1 MADATAPDGAD
12 APSGAEPHIVIVGA
26 SLAGVHAAQ
35 AIRRDG
41 RPARITIVGDETET
55 PYDRPPLSKQYLGGD
70 WEADKLTLRPAKDP
84 DELGVDWRL
93 GTDAVGLDL
102 DARVVRTLSMTDGAD
117 ELAFDGLV
125 IATGARA
132 RRLPGTE
139 SLSDVHVV
147 RTKADAD
154 RLRAAVADRDGPIAV
169 IGAGF
174 IGGEVAATFR
184 SQGHDVVMIEAA
196 DAPLTRVLDAD
207 AGLAVAE
214 LHRSH
219 GVDVRLGA
227 AVEGFEIDDHGDH
240 QHVRG
245 VRLADGSVIEA
256 RTVVVGIGA
265 IPNTEWLTSSGLEID
280 NGVRADA
287 TCLAAPGVAVAGD
300 VANWDHPRYGRPM
313 RVEQW
318 DNGVDQGGYAG
329 RRLLAELGGEPAPDP
344 FGPVPWFWSDQYD
357 RKIQFAGVSGPGREL
372 VHGDPDE
379 GRFAQLYFDADGAPC
394 GLLAWNRPR
403 HAIKGRQLLA
413 SGASVDE
420 IRDALA

>member
-1 MADATAPDGAD
+1 MSDNGAPR
-12 APSGAEPHIVIVGA
+12 IVIVGA

-35 AIRRDG
+35 AIRRSGAD
-41 RPARITIVGDETET
+41 AEIVLIGDEADH

-70 WEADKLTLRPAKDP
+70 WDAEKLLLRPSKDP
-84 DELGVDWRL
+84 DALGVEWRL

-102 DARVVRTLSMTDGAD
+102 EARTVRTLSMDDGPD
-117 ELAFDGLV
+117 EVGFDGLV

-132 RRLPGTE
+132 RRLPDTDG
-139 SLSDVHVV
+139 LSDVHVV
-147 RTKADAD
+147 RSKADAD
-154 RLRAAVADRDGPIAV
+154 RLRAAVADRGGPIAV

-184 SQGHDVVMIEAA
+184 SAGHDVTMIEAA
-196 DAPLTRVLDAD
+196 EAPLTRVLDAE
-207 AGLAVAE
+207 AGMMIAE
-214 LHRSH
+214 RHRVE
-219 GVDVRLGA
+219 GVEVRLG
-227 AVEGFEIDDHGDH
+227 VGVDGFEIDDHGDH

-245 VRLADGSVIEA
+245 VRLADGSTVEA

-265 IPNTEWLTSSGLEID
+265 IPNTEWLGGSGLEID

-287 TCLAAPGVAVAGD
+287 TCLAAPGVVVAGD

-329 RRLLAELGGEPAPDP
+329 RRILADLAGEPIDP
-344 FGPVPWFWSDQYD
+344 FDPVPWFWSDQYD
-357 RKIQFAGVSGPGREL
+357 WKIQFAGIAGRGREII
-372 VHGDPDE
+372 HGDPAE
-379 GRFAQLYFDADGAPC
+379 GRFAQLYLDEGGAPC
-394 GLLAWNRPR
+394 GLLAVNRPR
-403 HAIKGRQLLA
+403 HAIKGRQFLTSAA
-413 SGASVDE
+413 SADE